1 MEAEMTKKLA
11 ILCLAVLIL
20 ASFVAGCGKSAE
32 EKAIEKFVEKQS
44 GGKVKVDMSQ
54 GKVTV
59 KDGDA
64 TITSGGNVQVPASF
78 PKDVPVYPNTQILNA
93 MTSGDVVHLTLISKE
108 SMEKI
113 AASYK
118 EQMKQQGWKESAS
131 FTMGTTV
138 TMAYDKDTRQATV
151 AISKMDKGESGIQ
164 LQVSQKK

>member
-1 MEAEMTKKLA
+1 MTKKSA
-11 ILCLAVLIL
+11 VLCLAVLIIPFL
-20 ASFVAGCGKSAE
+20 IAGCGKSAE
-32 EKAIEKFVEKQS
+32 EKAIEKFVQQKS
-44 GGKVKVDMSQ
+44 GGKVSVDMSQ

-59 KDGDA
+59 KDGN
-64 TITSGGNVQVPASF
+64 TTVTSGGNVQVPASF
-78 PKDVPVYPNTQILNA
+78 PKDVPVYPNTQILNS
-93 MTSGDVVHLTLISKE
+93 MTAGDVVHLTLISKE
-108 SMEKI
+108 SIEKI

-118 EQMKQQGWKESAS
+118 EQMKREGWKESAS